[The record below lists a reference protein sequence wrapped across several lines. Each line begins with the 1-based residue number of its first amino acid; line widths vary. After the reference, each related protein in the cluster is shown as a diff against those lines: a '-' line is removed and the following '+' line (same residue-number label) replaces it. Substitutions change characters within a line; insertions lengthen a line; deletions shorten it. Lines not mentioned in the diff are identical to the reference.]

1 MTIREAI
8 DRADILNPNTIS
20 EEDKIRWLSLLDKS
34 IYTDVYLTHYL
45 NPCEERREFEP
56 YTPDNTEKALFAPF
70 PYDDLYVAY
79 LQMKIDEANKETDR
93 YNNSASLYN
102 AYLEDYT
109 HHYHKTHRPI
119 NRSHFRIWG
128 KV

>member
-8 DRADILNPNTIS
+8 DRADNLNPNTIS
-20 EEDKIRWLSLLDKS
+20 EEDKIRWLSALDYS
-34 IYTDVYLTHYL
+34 IYHDVYKTHYL
-45 NPCEERREFEP
+45 NPCEEKREPFEP
-56 YTPDNTEKALFAPF
+56 YTPEHTEKVMIAPF
-70 PYDDLYVAY
+70 PYDELYVAY

-93 YNNSASLYN
+93 FNNSAALYN

-119 NRSHFRIWG
+119 NKNHFRIWG
-128 KV
+128 

>member
-8 DRADILNPNTIS
+8 DRVDTLNPNTIS
-20 EEDKIRWLSLLDKS
+20 EEDKIRWLSLLDNS
-34 IYTDVYLTHYL
+34 IYIDIYKEHFL
-45 NPCEERREFEP
+45 NPGEEKREFEP
-56 YTPDNTEKALFAPF
+56 YSTLNTEKELFAEY

-93 YNNSASLYN
+93 YNNSAALYN

-119 NRSHFRIWG
+119 NRNHFRIWG
-128 KV
+128 